1 MRIWT
6 EGWLHEDWTEGWL
19 HDDLDRGV
27 GTGRMIWTEG
37 WVLAG

>member
-6 EGWLHEDWTEGWL
+6 EGWLHEDLTEGWL